1 MAAALPVTKLA
12 GLFVKTLAKPLSK
25 RIKNDFARNQT
36 TKEMLISIGQANH
49 TVTSYMTIWASG
61 YRVKSIKPIEAEK
74 ALKDGAEF
82 IGEGFVLTVTA
93 ATVIFEYNRSAK
105 SAARKAE
112 EKRERIRAD
121 QKKLNA
127 KLNALD
133 IRIKA
138 IEDLIRRQ
146 QEIEDK
152 QNILTRVVPVVTTEK
167 AKYVE
172 PPKEQLVP
180 IVENDEDDGT
190 SATTPKD
197 AKEGEKSNEITE
209 ENVAIET
216 LAGPSDVDNKEH
228 PSAQP
233 WWKFW

>member
-1 MAAALPVTKLA
+1 
-12 GLFVKTLAKPLSK
+12 
-25 RIKNDFARNQT
+25 
-36 TKEMLISIGQANH
+36 MLISIGQANH

-82 IGEGFVLTVTA
+82 VGEGFVLAVTA
-93 ATVIFEYNRSAK
+93 ATVIFEYNRSSN

-133 IRIKA
+133 IRLKA
-138 IEDLIRRQ
+138 IEDLIRQQ

-152 QNILTRVVPVVTTEK
+152 KSILTRVVPVVGPEK

-180 IVENDEDDGT
+180 IAENDEDDDT
-190 SATTPKD
+190 PAATTND
-197 AKEGEKSNEITE
+197 ATKEEKLSENTGRNTTIEPLTTASEIDSE
-209 ENVAIET
+209 QQ
-216 LAGPSDVDNKEH
+216 PS
-228 PSAQP
+228 PQS